1 MSRRWLRGVTIRI
14 KLTAAFFAA
23 MSVVLAA
30 TGVFLYVQFRSELD
44 GSIDRGLRSQ
54 AYGVQAL
61 IMQADNGLRDAGRG
75 LIRNGQSFAQVIVAG
90 RVTDWTPPLSRR
102 PLLNL
107 ESWRWPSVGRS

>member
-14 KLTAAFFAA
+14 KLTAAFVAA

-44 GSIDRGLRSQ
+44 SSIDRGLRSQ

-75 LIRNGQSFAQVIVAG
+75 
-90 RVTDWTPPLSRR
+90 
-102 PLLNL
+102 
-107 ESWRWPSVGRS
+107 